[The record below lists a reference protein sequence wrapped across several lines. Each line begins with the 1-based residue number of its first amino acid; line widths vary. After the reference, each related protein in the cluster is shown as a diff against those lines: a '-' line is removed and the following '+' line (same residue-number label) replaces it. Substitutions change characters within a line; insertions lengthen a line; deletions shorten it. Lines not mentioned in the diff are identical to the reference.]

1 MQFKLLFSYL
11 LKDRNGKFH
20 TLIRVKQQQNQL
32 QKVDHIYK
40 AVFNQCQQRCKE
52 HILKDN

>member
-1 MQFKLLFSYL
+1 MQFKLPFSYL

-20 TLIRVKQQQNQL
+20 TLIRVKQKQNQL

-40 AVFNQCQQRCKE
+40 AVFKHTNENR
-52 HILKDN
+52 